1 MSTTSL
7 SFVGLE
13 EISLRVGFLGFTVI
27 LVLINIMQRGKDY
40 KWTFFSIILLCVD
53 QNRDQ
58 YHHHAQ
64 RQRLQMDRAESDEP
78 ETKAVSELSERIAIE
93 ESSSSSS
100 ALSSKALSSS
110 SP

>member
-1 MSTTSL
+1 M
-7 SFVGLE
+7 
-13 EISLRVGFLGFTVI
+13 
-27 LVLINIMQRGKDY
+27 LIKITIIIIIMHRGKDY

-53 QNRDQ
+53 QNRDH

-64 RQRLQMDRAESDEP
+64 RQRLQMDRAESDGP

-100 ALSSKALSSS
+100 ASSSKALSSS